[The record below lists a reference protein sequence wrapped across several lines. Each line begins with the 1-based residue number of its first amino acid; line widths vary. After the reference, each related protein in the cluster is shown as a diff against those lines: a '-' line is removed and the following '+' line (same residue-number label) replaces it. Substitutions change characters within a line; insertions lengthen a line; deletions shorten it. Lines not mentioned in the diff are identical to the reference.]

1 MLNDNFMLHFSEG
14 RYTKYKTFFQI
25 QLVPMDALEM
35 RFFSELEDGNIWARL
50 EMILTA
56 FLQR

>member
-1 MLNDNFMLHFSEG
+1 MLHFFKG